1 MYYSQADP
9 RWGGTDFGGNTV
21 GAAGCGPTSMAICIS
36 TLSKKVS
43 PLTTCQWGAKHGY
56 YIKESGWSHSV
67 IPALAKQYHL
77 KCKGIGKNRSALSQ
91 ALSEKKLVVA
101 IMAKGHF
108 TNAGHYI
115 VLRGMTSDGK
125 ILVAD
130 CGSKARNKAW
140 DFNIVYNEA
149 RSGADAGGPFW
160 IISK

>member
-1 MYYSQADP
+1 MGWY
-9 RWGGTDFGGNTV
+9 RFW
-21 GAAGCGPTSMAICIS
+21 
-36 TLSKKVS
+36 SKKVS

-140 DFNIVYNEA
+140 EVV
-149 RSGADAGGPFW
+149 PM
-160 IISK
+160 